1 MSVWP
6 QEPKKNVCVRTL
18 VEFINIRENNISC
31 RLLNQDYKY
40 IYVKGWFMMEANNIY
55 NRIKKTNP
63 TFRSLLNVPN
73 NIN

>member
-31 RLLNQDYKY
+31 RLLNQDNMYLL
-40 IYVKGWFMMEANNIY
+40 YVKGWLANNIY